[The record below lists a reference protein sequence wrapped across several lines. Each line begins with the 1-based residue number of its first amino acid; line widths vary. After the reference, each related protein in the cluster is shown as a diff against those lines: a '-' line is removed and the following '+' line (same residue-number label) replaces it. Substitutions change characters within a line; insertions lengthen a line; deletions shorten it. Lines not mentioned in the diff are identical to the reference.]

1 MKPQFTKLNEQPNT
15 ELNDQPN
22 TELKHFK
29 FKV

>member
-15 ELNDQPN
+15 ELNEQPN